1 MSEFSLS
8 TNTELNNHSYNV
20 STSSLKEILVQI
32 TIITAITTM
41 ITQSM
46 AIHIAFKFFF
56 KNSR

>member
-1 MSEFSLS
+1 M
-8 TNTELNNHSYNV
+8 
-20 STSSLKEILVQI
+20 LVQI

-46 AIHIAFKFFF
+46 AIHIAFKFFL